1 MAAIWRLW
9 LAGVVCA
16 TVGGCYAL
24 RPPDGGG
31 MTAFEPPRRF
41 QPADI
46 ALPEGYRIEL
56 VAHGLTFPTAVTLE
70 DRGGVYVTE
79 AGYSYGEVF
88 LTPRLLK
95 IEPDGR
101 TVEVARGDNN
111 GPWTGVAWRDG
122 AFYIAEGGELRGGRI
137 LRVELGGRT
146 RVLVD
151 RLPSTGD
158 HHTNGVAFGPDG
170 WLYFAVGTAT
180 NSGVVGPDNHDFGWL
195 RRYPEFRDTPCRDV
209 TLAGVNYESENP
221 LSDLEEEPAVT
232 GAFKPF
238 GTPSRKGEIVPGR
251 LPCNGAVFRVAPE
264 GGPPELVAWGF
275 RNPFGLA
282 FVDGEL
288 YVTDNAY
295 DRRGSR
301 PVFGAGDLLWR
312 VQRGAWHGWPDF
324 HGQTPL
330 DHADTYAGPG
340 MASVRRLLAEVPNQP
355 PRPAAVLGVHSSSD
369 GMAVSRSASFG
380 HVGELF
386 VAQFGD
392 QAPVTGKVWE
402 PVGFRVVRVD
412 PATGVI
418 TPFAANEGGPGPA
431 SYLDRGGLER
441 PVSVNFAPRGE
452 ALYIV
457 DFGVLLMSEQGSD
470 PRPGTGAL
478 WRIVRDDTDVAVP
491 SPETGR

>member
-1 MAAIWRLW
+1 MAAMRRVW
-9 LAGVVCA
+9 LAGLLCV
-16 TVGGCYAL
+16 TLGGCYAL
-24 RPPDGGG
+24 RPPQGGG
-31 MTAFEPPRRF
+31 MTEFEPPRRF
-41 QPADI
+41 EPADV
-46 ALPEGYRIEL
+46 ALPDGYRIEL
-56 VAHGLTFPTAVTLE
+56 VAQGLTFPTAVTFD

-95 IEPDGR
+95 IEADGR
-101 TVEVARGDNN
+101 AAEVARGSDN

-122 AFYIAEGGELRGGRI
+122 AFFLAEGGELHGGRI
-137 LRVELGGRT
+137 LRVAPGGGT

-151 RLPSTGD
+151 GLPSTGD
-158 HHTNGVAFGPDG
+158 HHTNGIVFGPDS
-170 WLYFAVGTAT
+170 WLYFSIGTAT
-180 NSGVVGPDNHDFGWL
+180 NSGVVGPDNYDFGWL
-195 RRYPEFRDTPCRDV
+195 RRHPDFSDTPCRDV

-221 LSDLEEEPAVT
+221 FPHAAQPAVT

-238 GTPSRKGEIVPGR
+238 GTPSREGEVVEGR

-264 GGPPELVAWGF
+264 GGTPELVAWGF

-282 FVDGEL
+282 FVDREL

-312 VQRGAWHGWPDF
+312 VERGAWHGWPDF

-330 DHADTYAGPG
+330 DQGERYVGPG
-340 MASVRRLLAEVPNQP
+340 MEPVKRVLAEPPNPP

-369 GMAVSRSASFG
+369 GMDASRRASFG

-418 TPFAANEGGPGPA
+418 TPFAANRDGPGPA
-431 SYLDRGGLER
+431 SHSGGGGFER
-441 PVSVNFAPRGE
+441 PVSVRFDPQGR
-452 ALYIV
+452 ALYVV
-457 DFGVLLMSEQGSD
+457 DFGVLLMSEEGAD

-478 WRIVRDDTDVAVP
+478 WRILREDPDVAV
-491 SPETGR
+491 SPAEIGR